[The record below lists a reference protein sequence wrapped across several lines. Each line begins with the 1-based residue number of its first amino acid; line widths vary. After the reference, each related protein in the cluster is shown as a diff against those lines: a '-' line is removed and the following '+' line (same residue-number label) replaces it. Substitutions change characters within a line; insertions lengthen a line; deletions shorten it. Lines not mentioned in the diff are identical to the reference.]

1 MQPKFQDNRAVNLDK
16 ALSPDF
22 IPMFGGRPLRSARI
36 GRDDSLDLKIIL
48 NTTKDVEEF
57 LTKF

>member
-1 MQPKFQDNRAVNLDK
+1 MQPKFQDNRAVNLEK

-22 IPMFGGRPLRSARI
+22 IPMFGGRPARAARI

-57 LTKF
+57 LAKF

>member
-1 MQPKFQDNRAVNLDK
+1 MQPKFHDNRAVKLEK
-16 ALSPDF
+16 ALSADF
-22 IPMFGGRPLRSARI
+22 IPMFGGRPARSAKI

-57 LTKF
+57 LAKY